1 MPAFYAKLL
10 LPLFGA
16 ALLVP
21 LLGRVSRW
29 LRDSLLCAAAVWALV
44 VLALGAGSALP
55 WHWHLLGFHLVWRSN
70 ALTLFFGAI
79 ILGLAVLT
87 LWFAFPYMRDRERSN
102 YFFFSFGFAIAS
114 SLGVLVAGD
123 FLSLFFFWEM
133 MTWSSFLN
141 VIYYRYEAQ
150 AAGLKYFVMSLIGA
164 YSMLLALLQINA
176 ALGSLEFSAVLQNW
190 GTLGVG
196 SQWAVWA
203 LLLVGFG
210 VKAAMMPLHTWAPD
224 AYEISPAPFTA
235 FFSGALSKLGVY
247 GLVILLFVLGGP
259 QVWGSLGRLWQQPIT
274 HYTVAW
280 IGAITAFVATLIAVV
295 QEDAK
300 RLLAYSSVGQIGY
313 ILLGLGIAST
323 LGVAG
328 ALYQALNHAIF
339 KGLLF
344 LAVGAVFYRTGTHRM
359 DELGG
364 LIKRMPYTFVAT
376 LLGIISLAGIPP
388 LSGFPAKWILYEALI
403 EKHMVGLVLVAM
415 IASTA
420 AFLYAYRL
428 INTIFLGPLPEH
440 LENVSEVPWSM
451 RLPMFV
457 LMAFTLWFGVHPQ
470 SALRVISAAMTALP
484 GVEPIRVADTGLVS
498 AAGVVNPMLTANII
512 GALFLIVLLVLS
524 LWPRSHKVGQWDI
537 HTSGEPVSPESV
549 SFKYATRFYQ
559 PFERAFALWLKPS
572 ADRLYTS
579 LATNLENLFDL
590 MRYVYTGDGQTY
602 ALYVVLFLAG
612 LFLFARGIVF

>member
-1 MPAFYAKLL
+1 MAEFYAKLL

-16 ALLVP
+16 ALLAP
-21 LLGRVSRW
+21 LAGRVSRF
-29 LRDSLLCAAAVWALV
+29 LRDVLLFAAVAWGLV
-44 VLALGAGSALP
+44 GLVSTGSGVAS
-55 WHWHLLGFHLVWRSN
+55 WQFSLLGFDLIWRVNPLVQ
-70 ALTLFFGAI
+70 FFGVI
-79 ILGLAVLT
+79 VLGLGALT
-87 LWFAFPYMRDRERSN
+87 LWFAFPYMRNRERAN
-102 YFFFSFGFAIAS
+102 YFFFSFGMAIAAS
-114 SLGVLVAGD
+114 MGVLVAGD
-123 FLSLFFFWEM
+123 FLSLFFFWEI

-164 YSMLLALLQINA
+164 YSMLLALVLVNA
-176 ALGSLEFSAVLQNW
+176 ALGTLQFSGVFDGWEVLSP
-190 GTLGVG
+190 GTR
-196 SQWAVWA
+196 WAVWA

-247 GLVILLFVLGGP
+247 GLAILLFVLAGP
-259 QVWGSLGRLWQQPIT
+259 GLWAKLGSVWQHPIT

-280 IGAITAFVATLIAVV
+280 IGGITAFVATLIAVV

-313 ILLGLGIAST
+313 ILLGFGIAST

-344 LAVGAVFYRTGTHRM
+344 LTVGAVFYRTGTHRL

-364 LIKRMPYTFVAT
+364 LIKRMPYSFVAM

-403 EKHMVGLVLVAM
+403 EKHMVGLLIVAM
-415 IASTA
+415 IASTV

-428 INTIFLGPLPEH
+428 INTIFLGPLPDH
-440 LENVSEVPWSM
+440 LEAVREVPWSM
-451 RLPMFV
+451 RIPMFV
-457 LMAFTLWFGVHPQ
+457 LVLFTLWFGIYPQ
-470 SALRVISAAMTALP
+470 AALNWIGSAMAVFPGIEPVRV
-484 GVEPIRVADTGLVS
+484 GDTSLWSPAGTVNLV
-498 AAGVVNPMLTANII
+498 LTANII
-512 GALFLIVLLVLS
+512 GAVFLTVLIVLA
-524 LWPRSHKVGQWDI
+524 LWPRSRKVGQYDI
-537 HTSGEPVSPESV
+537 HTAGEPVPPGV
-549 SFKYATRFYQ
+549 NFQYATRFYQ
-559 PFERAFALWLKPS
+559 PFERAFGVSLKSS
-572 ADRLYTS
+572 ADRLYT
-579 LATNLENLFDL
+579 AVAQNLENLFDL

-602 ALYVVLFLAG
+602 ALYVILFLAG
-612 LFLFARGIVF
+612 MFLFAKGIVF

>member
-1 MPAFYAKLL
+1 MPEYYAKLL
-10 LPLFGA
+10 IPLFGA
-16 ALLVP
+16 ALLTP
-21 LLGRVSRW
+21 LVGRVSRF
-29 LRDSLLCAAAVWALV
+29 LRDALLFAAAAWALALV
-44 VLALGAGSALP
+44 SLAGTSVAP
-55 WHWHLLGFHLVWRSN
+55 WHFHLLGFDLVWRAN
-70 ALTLFFGAI
+70 PLTQLFSVLV
-79 ILGLAVLT
+79 LGLGVLT
-87 LWFAFPYMRDRERSN
+87 LWFAFPYMRERERAN
-102 YFFFSFGFAIAS
+102 YFFFSFGMSIAAS
-114 SLGVLVAGD
+114 IGVLVAGD

-164 YSMLLALLQINA
+164 YSMLLALVLVNA
-176 ALGSLEFSAVLQNW
+176 TL
-190 GTLGVG
+190 GTLQFGHVLN
-196 SQWAVWA
+196 SWSSLATSTQWAIWA

-247 GLVILLFVLGGP
+247 GLTVLLFVLAGP
-259 QVWGSLGRLWQQPIT
+259 ELWARLGSLWQHPIT

-313 ILLGLGIAST
+313 ILLGFGIAST

-328 ALYQALNHAIF
+328 AFYQALNHAIF

-344 LAVGAVFYRTGTHRM
+344 LTVGAVFYRTGTHRM

-364 LIKRMPYTFVAT
+364 LIKKMPYSFVAM
-376 LLGIISLAGIPP
+376 LLGVISLAGIPP
-388 LSGFPAKWILYEALI
+388 LSGFPAKWILYEALV
-403 EKHMVGLVLVAM
+403 EKHMVGLLVVAM

-428 INTIFLGPLPEH
+428 INTIFLGQLPERF
-440 LENVSEVPWSM
+440 EKVEEVPWSM
-451 RLPMFV
+451 RIPMFV
-457 LMAFTLWFGVHPQ
+457 LVLFTLWFGVYPQ
-470 SALRVISAAMTALP
+470 SALRWISSAMAVLP
-484 GVEPIRVADTGLVS
+484 GVQPIQVGDTSLWS
-498 AAGVVNPMLTANII
+498 PAGTVNLMLTANTI
-512 GALFLIVLLVLS
+512 GAVFLTVLIVLA
-524 LWPRSHKVGQWDI
+524 LWPRSRKVGQLDI
-537 HTSGEPVSPESV
+537 HTSGEPVPPGV
-549 SFKYATRFYQ
+549 NLQYATRFYQ
-559 PFERAFALWLKPS
+559 PFERAFGPWLKAS
-572 ADRLYTS
+572 ADRLYTN
-579 LATNLENLFDL
+579 LAQNLENLFDL

-602 ALYVVLFLAG
+602 ALYVILFLAG
-612 LFLFARGIVF
+612 MFLFAKNLVF